1 MIINTMKKWLDNLHE
16 KIQDNNDA
24 EAWQILNEHALKWFT
39 FGFCCAVV
47 LCSLA
52 FPFLKNIK

>member
-1 MIINTMKKWLDNLHE
+1 MKKWLDNLHE